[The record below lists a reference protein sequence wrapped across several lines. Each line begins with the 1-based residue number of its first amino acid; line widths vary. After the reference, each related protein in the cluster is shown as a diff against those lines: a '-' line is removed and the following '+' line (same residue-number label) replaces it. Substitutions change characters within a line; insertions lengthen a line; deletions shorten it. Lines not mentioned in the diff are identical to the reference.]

1 MCGCSLFVSPV
12 CWICCV
18 ILPGMTGNVLINSNA
33 NRLSQYYV
41 WSIGPGNNSY
51 YRFMY
56 IDFSQARGKVGLYNV
71 NRC

>member
-1 MCGCSLFVSPV
+1 
-12 CWICCV
+12 V

>member
-1 MCGCSLFVSPV
+1 
-12 CWICCV
+12 
-18 ILPGMTGNVLINSNA
+18 MTGNVLINSNA

-56 IDFSQARGKVGLYNV
+56 IDFSQTRGKVGLYNV